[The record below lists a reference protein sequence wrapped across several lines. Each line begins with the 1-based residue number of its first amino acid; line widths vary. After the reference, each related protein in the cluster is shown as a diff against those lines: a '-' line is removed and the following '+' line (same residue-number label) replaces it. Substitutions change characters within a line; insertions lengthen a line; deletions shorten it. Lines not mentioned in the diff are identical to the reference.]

1 MLDFLAAIGLFFAI
15 EGILFAAF
23 PLNAKRAMAAAL
35 EMPDGRLRIM
45 GLVSAVVGVAIVW
58 LVRH

>member
-1 MLDFLAAIGLFFAI
+1 MFDFLAAIGLFFAI

-23 PLNAKRAMAAAL
+23 PLSTKRAMAAAL
-35 EMPDGRLRIM
+35 EMPDNWLRIV
-45 GLVSAVVGVAIVW
+45 GLVSAAAGVAIVW